1 MGNSFLGR
9 ALTCSL
15 WHAAQF
21 VVQLVSLRSAAGSRI
36 EDTDRAR
43 STSESEAAVLEDLA
57 WLGLKWD
64 EGRLNCVF
72 ARTQDCSSEQLAC
85 LSDCALISAAGP
97 DVGGP
102 HGPYRQSERTEVYDK
117 LVQDLVAR
125 NLAFPC
131 FCSDEEIEESRRESE
146 ARGLPPIYRGRWAN
160 ASKEVSHALCTMT
173 KQVQPS
179 HQFLLSMVAA
189 TGGTGDAAC
198 GPRRLLMMQP

>member
-21 VVQLVSLRSAAGSRI
+21 VVLLVSLRAASGSRI

-43 STSESEAAVLEDLA
+43 STTESEAAVLEDLA

-64 EGRLNCVF
+64 EGRLCVCKNT
-72 ARTQDCSSEQLAC
+72 RLLLEQFAC
-85 LSDCALISAAGP
+85 LSDCALVFAAGP

-102 HGPYRQSERTEVYDK
+102 HGPYRQSERTEIYDE

-125 NLAFPC
+125 NMAFPC
-131 FCSDEEIEESRRESE
+131 FCSDEEIEESRKESE
-146 ARGLPPIYRGRWAN
+146 ARNLPPIYRGRWAN
-160 ASKEVSHALCTMT
+160 ASKEVSQALHTMT
-173 KQVQPS
+173 KRVQPGLHIS
-179 HQFLLSMVAA
+179 FS
-189 TGGTGDAAC
+189 C
-198 GPRRLLMMQP
+198 